1 LDPKTEIGSRPL
13 ICGRGLRGV
22 LFDLDGTLLDTARD
36 MAEALNRVR
45 AAEGLAA
52 LPFAEVRPL
61 VSHGAPRLLRLAFG
75 EPEAERYEDLRTRFL
90 AFYRGALAVHTRLFE
105 GFDRVLDLIEASG
118 LRWGVVTNKPGWL
131 TAPLIAEI
139 GLEHRCGCIVAG
151 DTLAE
156 RKPHPLPLLH
166 AASLLGL
173 EPRECAYV
181 GDAERDVQAARNAG
195 MIPLVAGFG
204 YLADGEDPAAWG
216 PEAIFARPEEL
227 IDWLELAT

>member
-1 LDPKTEIGSRPL
+1 MT
-13 ICGRGLRGV
+13 GRRDLRGV

-45 AAEGLAA
+45 IAEGLEA
-52 LPFAEVRPL
+52 LPFDRIRPL
-61 VSHGAPRLLRLAFG
+61 VSHGAPRLIRFAFG
-75 EPEAERYEDLRTRFL
+75 DPEADRYESLRMRFL
-90 AFYRGALAVHTRLFE
+90 EFYRAALAVHTRLFT
-105 GFDRVLDLIEASG
+105 GFDSVLDALEVAG

-131 TAPLIAEI
+131 TEPLLVEL
-139 GLEHRCGCIVAG
+139 GLSSRCGCVVSG

-166 AASLLGL
+166 AANLLGL

-181 GDAERDVQAARNAG
+181 GDAQRDVQAARNAG

-204 YLADGEDPAAWG
+204 YLADGEDPAVWQ
-216 PEAIFARPEEL
+216 PEAVFARPEDL
-227 IDWLELAT
+227 IDWLGLGE

>member
-1 LDPKTEIGSRPL
+1 MTGR
-13 ICGRGLRGV
+13 RGLRGV

-45 AAEGLAA
+45 IAEGLEA
-52 LPFAEVRPL
+52 LPFDRIRPL
-61 VSHGAPRLLRLAFG
+61 VSHGAPRLIRYAFG
-75 EPEAERYEDLRTRFL
+75 EPEAGRYESLRMRFL
-90 AFYRGALAVHTRLFE
+90 EFYRAALTVHTRLFS
-105 GFDRVLDLIEASG
+105 GFDGVLDTLEGAG

-131 TAPLIAEI
+131 TAPLLAEL
-139 GLEHRCGCIVAG
+139 GLSSRCGCVVSG

-173 EPRECAYV
+173 EPRECVYV

-204 YLADGEDPAAWG
+204 YLADGEDPAAWR
-216 PEAIFARPEEL
+216 PEAVFARPEDL
-227 IDWLELAT
+227 IDWLGLGE